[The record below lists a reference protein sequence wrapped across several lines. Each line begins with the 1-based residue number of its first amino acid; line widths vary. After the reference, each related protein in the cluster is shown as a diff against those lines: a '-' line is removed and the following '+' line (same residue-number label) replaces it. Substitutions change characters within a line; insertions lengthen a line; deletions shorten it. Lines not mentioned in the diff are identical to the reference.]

1 MGQHVL
7 HDPSVTVV
15 RADVVEAWALH
26 AYALQNLPGYTSSVR
41 RAVLCWC
48 ADARVAYVE
57 YLSVGWRLWRASEW
71 IGPASDLGSPKP
83 APAGFELARRL
94 RLYRVRER
102 SMVLTV
108 GGVDR
113 IISFTGEDRPA
124 RRREASGDDVVGSR
138 PFPMSARWWIGPA
151 RRFAVC
157 GPAAPGPKPS
167 RPPCGGAKNSPVR
180 WPGRADSTRTPRHGR
195 ASRVHCALSGRCD
208 VIDVVVGSPGA
219 VVEIDAVAAG
229 EGAGNRPRPRKVR
242 QTDVRSY
249 LALLRGVNVGGKS
262 KLVMSALSERL
273 TDLGLED
280 VSTVLATGNVLLRS
294 SKPARTLGQQIESVL
309 VEDFGLHQE
318 PVKVLVL
325 SAAQVKAVVEDKP
338 DHFGDEPDTYHC
350 DAIFLIGI
358 SASSAM
364 TAFNPRE
371 GVDRIWQGEGVI
383 YSQRLSAQRTKSRL
397 STVMSSPLYKSMTI
411 RSWSTTVKLNN
422 RLGALD
428 ASRK

>member
-1 MGQHVL
+1 MG
-7 HDPSVTVV
+7 S
-15 RADVVEAWALH
+15 AH
-26 AYALQNLPGYTSSVR
+26 AT
-41 RAVLCWC
+41 
-48 ADARVAYVE
+48 
-57 YLSVGWRLWRASEW
+57 
-71 IGPASDLGSPKP
+71 
-83 APAGFELARRL
+83 
-94 RLYRVRER
+94 
-102 SMVLTV
+102 
-108 GGVDR
+108 GG
-113 IISFTGEDRPA
+113 T
-124 RRREASGDDVVGSR
+124 
-138 PFPMSARWWIGPA
+138 
-151 RRFAVC
+151 
-157 GPAAPGPKPS
+157 
-167 RPPCGGAKNSPVR
+167 
-180 WPGRADSTRTPRHGR
+180 
-195 ASRVHCALSGRCD
+195 SGRCD

-219 VVEIDAVAAG
+219 VVEIDVVAAG

-249 LALLRGVNVGGKS
+249 LALLRGVNVGGKN
-262 KLVMSALSERL
+262 KLAMSALSERL

-309 VEDFGLHQE
+309 VEDLGLHQE

-325 SAAQVKAVVEDKP
+325 TAAQVKAVVEDKP

-371 GVDRIWQGEGVI
+371 GVDRIWPGEGVI

-428 ASRK
+428 ASR